1 VDRFSKFFHQLIRDK
16 YFKDFHFTCNML
28 LHYLVKFENPKMLP
42 NFHLERD
49 DQYVQLKFN
58 VRSYVTCHKNIA
70 LLILLKSVYNT

>member
-1 VDRFSKFFHQLIRDK
+1 
-16 YFKDFHFTCNML
+16 ML